1 MRYPVIL
8 ILLFIVSGCSRHPV
22 SYDADIAQVTPKIRA
37 LEILHEAEPPDYVA
51 VSHPMVNHCLF
62 TPDNVKSMD
71 SGDVLQY
78 KMLAFRVI
86 RDWSVPGEDNFRV
99 RIIRADSGKN
109 FCTFMLGAEKKNG
122 QGRDNAQKKI
132 SRIATAWVALGG
144 KIAKD

>member
-22 SYDADIAQVTPKIRA
+22 SYDADIAQVTPKSRA
-37 LEILHEAEPPDYVA
+37 LEILHEVHSPAWA
-51 VSHPMVNHCLF
+51 TWQRPMNESCLF
-62 TPDNVKSMD
+62 SLDDVKSMKD
-71 SGDVLQY
+71 GGVLQY
-78 KMLAFRVI
+78 QVLAFRMI
-86 RDWSVPGEDNFRV
+86 RDWSMPGEDNFRV

-109 FCTFMLGAEKKNG
+109 FCTFMLGSEKKNS